1 LFFRVAT
8 IRPELFCLSARD
20 LRLTSEGDRF
30 MVFSTPQGFESE
42 IMDPMPDEI
51 ASTTP
56 ELAVGTYNVSSGDSM
71 KRSAAARAAASVP
84 LSGAVYALAIG
95 AVALHV
101 GFNGRFGFFRDELY
115 YAACGQHLAWGYV
128 DHAPLAPFLARVS
141 RALLGD
147 SLLALRFLPA
157 LAASAQVLLGGWL
170 ARELNGGKYAQ
181 FLAAFCVLLAPVYL
195 TFDNFFSMNAFEP
208 VFWMTCA
215 AIVLRILNGGNPK
228 LWLLCGLSA
237 GLGILN
243 KHSMFFF
250 GSGIVLGLLATP
262 ARKHFRQPWIWLAA
276 GIAFLCFLPNLL
288 WEIQNG
294 WPTLA
299 LFRAVMGTKYVI
311 VSPWEYIWQQALL
324 THPLAAPIG
333 IAGLCFLL
341 RDALGKKYAVLAWAY
356 FTVLSEMLILHGKIY
371 YLAPAYVMLLAAGSV
386 WIELRLVPRVGE
398 WLQPTIAAPLLIGGV
413 IAAPLAMPILPV
425 ESAVRYTRFWDV
437 QAIHVEN
444 VPEGDLPQLFADMFG
459 WPEQVRAVAGVY
471 EALPES
477 ERAQAVVLAY
487 NYGEASAIDY
497 FGPKLGLPP
506 ALSGHNQYG
515 LWGPGAMTGQVAVA
529 IGFSERQLRQFYDE
543 VTPAATV
550 SPQYAM
556 PEESR
561 LTIFVCRR
569 PHKSLQESWAAW
581 KYLS

>member
-1 LFFRVAT
+1 
-8 IRPELFCLSARD
+8 
-20 LRLTSEGDRF
+20 
-30 MVFSTPQGFESE
+30 
-42 IMDPMPDEI
+42 MPDEI
-51 ASTTP
+51 VSTTA
-56 ELAVGTYNVSSGDSM
+56 ELASEAYVVSRADS
-71 KRSAAARAAASVP
+71 KERGEAARAAVSVP
-84 LSGAVYALAIG
+84 LSSAVYALAVG

-101 GFNGRFGFFRDELY
+101 AFSGRFGFFRDELY

-128 DHAPLAPFLARVS
+128 DHAPLAPFLARLG

-181 FLAAFCVLLAPVYL
+181 FLAALCVLLAPIYL

-208 VFWMTCA
+208 VFWMICA
-215 AIVLRILNGGNPK
+215 AIVLRILNDGNPK
-228 LWLLCGLSA
+228 LWLLCGLFA

-243 KHSMFFF
+243 KHSMLFF
-250 GSGIVLGLLATP
+250 GSGLVLGLLATP
-262 ARKHFRQPWIWLAA
+262 ARKHFRQPWIWLGAA
-276 GIAFLCFLPNLL
+276 IAFLCFLPNLL

-299 LFRAVMGTKYVI
+299 LFHAVMGTKYVI
-311 VSPWEYIWQQALL
+311 VSPREYIWQQALL
-324 THPLAAPIG
+324 IHPLAAPIC
-333 IAGLCFLL
+333 IAGLYFLL
-341 RDALGKKYAVLAWAY
+341 RDALGKKYAALAWAY
-356 FTVLSEMLILHGKIY
+356 FTVLAEMLILHGKIY
-371 YLAPAYVMLLAAGSV
+371 YLAPAYPMLLAAGSV
-386 WIELRLVPRVGE
+386 WIDLRLTPRAGE
-398 WLQPTIAAPLLIGGV
+398 WLRLTIPVPLLIGGM

-425 ESAVRYTRFWDV
+425 EAAIRYARFWDV

-444 VPEGDLPQLFADMFG
+444 VPVGDLPQLFADMFG
-459 WPEQVRAVAGVY
+459 WQEQVGAVAGVY
-471 EALPES
+471 QALPEP

-487 NYGEASAIDY
+487 NFGEASAIDY
-497 FGPKLGLPP
+497 FGPKLRLPP
-506 ALSGHNQYG
+506 AISGHNQYG

-543 VTPAATV
+543 VTPAASV

-556 PEESR
+556 PEESQ

-569 PHKSLQESWAAW
+569 PRKTLQESWAAW

>member
-1 LFFRVAT
+1 
-8 IRPELFCLSARD
+8 
-20 LRLTSEGDRF
+20 
-30 MVFSTPQGFESE
+30 
-42 IMDPMPDEI
+42 MPDEI
-51 ASTTP
+51 VSTTA
-56 ELAVGTYNVSSGDSM
+56 ELADEAYVVSPADS
-71 KRSAAARAAASVP
+71 KERGEAARAAVSVP
-84 LSGAVYALAIG
+84 LCSAVYVLAVG

-101 GFNGRFGFFRDELY
+101 AFSGRFGFFRDELY
-115 YAACGQHLAWGYV
+115 YAACGQRLAWGYV
-128 DHAPLAPFLARVS
+128 DHAPLAPFLARLS

-181 FLAAFCVLLAPVYL
+181 FLAAFCVLLAPIYL

-208 VFWMTCA
+208 VFWMICA

-228 LWLLCGLSA
+228 LWLLCGLFA

-243 KHSMFFF
+243 KHSMLFF
-250 GSGIVLGLLATP
+250 GSGLVLGLLVTP
-262 ARKHFRQPWIWLAA
+262 ARRHFRQPWVWLGAA
-276 GIAFLCFLPNLL
+276 IAFLCFLPNLL

-299 LFRAVMGTKYVI
+299 LFHAVMGTKYVI

-324 THPLAAPIG
+324 IHPLAAPIC
-333 IAGLCFLL
+333 IAGLYFLL

-356 FTVLSEMLILHGKIY
+356 FTVLAEMLILHGKIY
-371 YLAPAYVMLLAAGSV
+371 YLAPAYPMLLAAGSV
-386 WIELRLVPRVGE
+386 WIDLRLAPRAGE
-398 WLQPTIAAPLLIGGV
+398 WLRITIPVPLLIGGM

-425 ESAVRYTRFWDV
+425 EAAIRYARFWDV

-444 VPEGDLPQLFADMFG
+444 VPVGDLPQLFADMFG
-459 WPEQVRAVAGVY
+459 WQEQVHAVAGVY
-471 EALPES
+471 QALPEP

-487 NYGEASAIDY
+487 NFGEASAIDY
-497 FGPKLGLPP
+497 FGPKLRLPP
-506 ALSGHNQYG
+506 AISGHNQYG
-515 LWGPGAMTGQVAVA
+515 LWGPGAMAGQVAVA
-529 IGFSERQLRQFYDE
+529 IGFSERQLRQFYDD
-543 VTPAATV
+543 VTPAASV

-556 PEESR
+556 PEESQ
-561 LTIFVCRR
+561 LTIFVCRHPR
-569 PHKSLQESWAAW
+569 KTLQESWPAW

>member
-1 LFFRVAT
+1 
-8 IRPELFCLSARD
+8 
-20 LRLTSEGDRF
+20 
-30 MVFSTPQGFESE
+30 
-42 IMDPMPDEI
+42 MPDEI
-51 ASTTP
+51 VSTTA
-56 ELAVGTYNVSSGDSM
+56 ELASEAYVVSRADS
-71 KRSAAARAAASVP
+71 KERGEAARAAVSVR
-84 LSGAVYALAIG
+84 LSSAVYALAVG

-101 GFNGRFGFFRDELY
+101 AFSGRFGFFRDELY

-128 DHAPLAPFLARVS
+128 DHAPLAPFLARLS

-181 FLAAFCVLLAPVYL
+181 FLAAFCVLLAPIYL

-208 VFWMTCA
+208 VFWMICA
-215 AIVLRILNGGNPK
+215 AIVLRILNDGNPK
-228 LWLLCGLSA
+228 LWLLCGLFA

-243 KHSMFFF
+243 KHSMLFF
-250 GSGIVLGLLATP
+250 GSGLVLGLLATP
-262 ARKHFRQPWIWLAA
+262 ARKHFRQPWIWLGAA
-276 GIAFLCFLPNLL
+276 IAFLCFLPNLL

-299 LFRAVMGTKYVI
+299 LFHAVMGTKYVI
-311 VSPWEYIWQQALL
+311 VSPREYIWQQALL
-324 THPLAAPIG
+324 IHPLAAPIC
-333 IAGLCFLL
+333 IAGLYFLL
-341 RDALGKKYAVLAWAY
+341 RDALGKKYAALAWAY
-356 FTVLSEMLILHGKIY
+356 FTVLAEMLILHGKIY
-371 YLAPAYVMLLAAGSV
+371 YLAPAYPMLLAAGSV
-386 WIELRLVPRVGE
+386 WIDLRLTPRAGE
-398 WLQPTIAAPLLIGGV
+398 WLRLTIPVPLLIGGM

-425 ESAVRYTRFWDV
+425 EAAIRYARFWDV

-444 VPEGDLPQLFADMFG
+444 VPVGDLPQLFADMFG
-459 WPEQVRAVAGVY
+459 WQEQVGAVAGVY
-471 EALPES
+471 QALPEP

-487 NYGEASAIDY
+487 NFGEASAIDY
-497 FGPKLGLPP
+497 FGPKLRLPP
-506 ALSGHNQYG
+506 AISGHNQYG

-543 VTPAATV
+543 VTPAASV

-556 PEESR
+556 PEESQ

-569 PHKSLQESWAAW
+569 PRKTLQESWAAW